1 MKTFKQYIN
10 ETSIYVDDVEFDFG
24 SHFLDRIPLRSD
36 IKDPKKLLKI
46 LQHINEN
53 LDIDTFVNMIKKI
66 RSKLKDLPE
75 KGEFLFYDKN
85 LKQGMIA
92 AWDAFKNKLK
102 FITFLP
108 PDRHNVKPG
117 TEMITL
123 EQTQESIKI
132 IHI

>member
-1 MKTFKQYIN
+1 MKSFKQYIT

-24 SHFLDRIPLRSD
+24 DHFLERIPLRSN
-36 IKDPKKLLKI
+36 IKDPKQLLKV
-46 LQHINEN
+46 LQHIHESLNV
-53 LDIDTFVNMIKKI
+53 DTFIDMIKKI
-66 RSKLKDLPE
+66 RGKLKELPE
-75 KGEFLFYDKN
+75 KGVFLFYDEN

-117 TEMITL
+117 TKMITL
-123 EQTQESIKI
+123 EQTQEI
-132 IHI
+132 IEIIYI